1 MKVGETDVNLQTGP
15 VVDSPPQTGYQV
27 PEGVLSLGS
36 AALERSMPQ
45 IQGEQYVLFCFVFT
59 VVEQN
64 TSLLSS
70 QGYFGGCGLL
80 TRTFGVIYGVW
91 SWNIGSVK

>member
-15 VVDSPPQTGYQV
+15 VVDSPQTGYQV

-45 IQGEQYVLFCFVFT
+45 IQGEQYVLFFVF
-59 VVEQN
+59 
-64 TSLLSS
+64 LLLWNKTPA
-70 QGYFGGCGLL
+70 YFPLKDTL
-80 TRTFGVIYGVW
+80 VGVDF
-91 SWNIGSVK
+91 